1 MKPPSLSFLVTSAA
15 AIVVISWMA
24 YNSSSKISTT
34 ESGPPLSLVDSLHL
48 EARHTHVMPLDK
60 LKSAFESSLLAGE
73 VRLASDFALGIVYEN
88 VGSGDLENAQAFID
102 NFLIAQDSLP
112 SFRALSSC
120 GSGYL
125 DIKKGRSNDAF
136 TDLKICLEYFAA
148 NRHVYPHVYGHA
160 LHLTALWFHEQGQF
174 EKSLEF
180 YNTALEFRK
189 DNSSDS
195 QIDRA
200 ATLNNIGNVY
210 WKSGQLRKALNYH
223 ERALLLKQN
232 ILTSGHP
239 DISASLNN
247 IGTVLAD
254 LGEYEQALEF
264 HKTAFDQRMGK
275 LGKHPATAHSLHNM
289 SEALFRLGRHSESF
303 ESMKKSLEMKRQTI
317 GFQHPDYINSI
328 SYLGYFYSYTHRFLL
343 ADSLFN
349 ISNSFCRLNKSYVC
363 SDTEVLQNLHLLKQ
377 GKLHQIESLLD
388 VPTQNEQNIIAN
400 SNPMTSELYLGM
412 AEHYRNLKNYPKA
425 LKFAKLG
432 IYAASGLEYKNLLL
446 TPNSTDN
453 VSSRDRLIDL
463 LGIVSTLYNEI
474 ANHTNS
480 KENLILAQQANVLS
494 LILLDDSFNDPW
506 TDISKNRSSNYSK
519 DISERGI
526 RTSLRLFEIDDNKQ
540 HLYSAF
546 EFADYGNNW
555 ALQAHLAEIE
565 SIAKA
570 GAPEFLVLE
579 LKFLV
584 SELVNLSRREYTQ
597 EIQLSNISTSRSDSI
612 FSVKERLAK
621 LRKNLHDNYPLFA
634 EFRSNRPNNS
644 LYYLQSYLSTNKSS
658 LLEFFE
664 IDDKLFTILVDA
676 TDIFLF
682 DLGSARTVES
692 WGQRFVDSMD
702 PEYPTLFLE
711 PSGKL
716 SELIFEPLRSK
727 IETTNL
733 IVVPNSTIQ
742 NISFEALSNPPPAS
756 KVNKNGQGFLI
767 EEFSFVY
774 TFSALSY
781 LRSQNS
787 SSILKDRKILAVA
800 PVFDRS
806 PSMSPNVKDFLTKNS
821 DLGERGEITV
831 EPLLGSLK
839 ELEYISTL
847 SKKGSSNPN
856 QVQLTEQ
863 LLRKDA
869 SEYAIKNKNL
879 RDFNILH
886 FATHSFSDA
895 NDPLSSGILLE
906 LDGTNGED
914 GILFTSEIWGL
925 DINANLVVLS
935 SCDTA
940 KAGGSKMT
948 SLSGFAS
955 SFFFAGA
962 GNLFASIWPSDDLGS
977 QLLMHQVYSH
987 ISAGKSISSSL
998 RSAKLE
1004 LLRDD
1009 GPISHPYYWS
1019 GFIHI
1024 GSSVG
1029 SENSTSNDARFR

>member
-1 MKPPSLSFLVTSAA
+1 MKTPSLSFVITSSAVIVLVF
-15 AIVVISWMA
+15 WMVRS
-24 YNSSSKISTT
+24 SSSKIPTSESST
-34 ESGPPLSLVDSLHL
+34 PLSLVDSLYL
-48 EARHTHVMPLDK
+48 EARNTHVMPLDK
-60 LKSAFESSLLAGE
+60 LTSAFESSLLNNE
-73 VRLASDFALGIVYEN
+73 LRLAADFALGIVYEN
-88 VGSGDLENAQAFID
+88 IGSGDLENAKAFID
-102 NFLIAQDSLP
+102 NFLLAQDSLP
-112 SFRALSSC
+112 SIRALGSC

-125 DIKKGRSNDAF
+125 DIKIGPSNDALS
-136 TDLKICLEYFAA
+136 DLNICLEYFAA

-174 EKSLEF
+174 EKSLEY

-189 DNSSDS
+189 DNTSDS

-210 WKSGQLRKALNYH
+210 WKSGQLRKALTYH

-232 ILTSGHP
+232 ILTAGHP

-247 IGTVLAD
+247 IGNVLAD

-264 HKTAFDQRMGK
+264 HKTAFGQRMGN

-289 SEALFRLGRHSESF
+289 SEALFHLGRHSESF
-303 ESMKKSLEMKRQTI
+303 ESMKKALDMKQQTV
-317 GFQHPDYINSI
+317 GSQHPDYINSI

-349 ISNSFCRLNKSYVC
+349 ISSVFCRLNKSYVC

-377 GKLHQIESLLD
+377 GKVHQIESLLD
-388 VPTQNEQNIIAN
+388 VATQNERNIVAN
-400 SNPMTSELYLGM
+400 SNPLTSELYLGM
-412 AEHYRNLKNYPKA
+412 AEHFRKLKNYPKA

-432 IYAASGLEYKNLLL
+432 IYAASGLKYENLLL
-446 TPNSTDN
+446 TPTATNN
-453 VSSRDRLIDL
+453 VSNRDRLIDL

-474 ANHTNS
+474 AHHTNS
-480 KENLILAQQANVLS
+480 KENLIFAQQANVLS
-494 LILLDDSFNDPW
+494 LILLDESFNDPW
-506 TDISKNRSSNYSK
+506 TDISRNRSSNYSK

-555 ALQAHLAEIE
+555 ALQAHLVEVE

-579 LKFLV
+579 LKSLV
-584 SELVNLSRREYTQ
+584 SELVNLNRRENTRKTQ
-597 EIQLSNISTSRSDSI
+597 VSIISSSRSDSI

-621 LRKNLHDNYPLFA
+621 LRKNLLDNYPLFA

-644 LYYLQSYLSTNKSS
+644 LYYLQSYLSINNST

-664 IDDKLFTILVDA
+664 LDNQLFTILVNA
-676 TDIFLF
+676 TEISLF
-682 DLGSARTVES
+682 DLGSAKTVES
-692 WGQRFVDSMD
+692 WGQRFVDAMD

-711 PSGKL
+711 PSRKL

-727 IETTNL
+727 IETSNL
-733 IVVPNSTIQ
+733 IVIPNSTIQ
-742 NISFEALSNPPPAS
+742 NISFEALSNPSPKS
-756 KVNKNGQGFLI
+756 KLNKNGQGFLI

-806 PSMSPNVKDFLTKNS
+806 PSMSSNVKDFLTQNS
-821 DLGERGEITV
+821 EFGEQGEITV

-886 FATHSFSDA
+886 FATHSFSDI
-895 NDPLSSGILLE
+895 NDPFSSGILLE

-925 DINANLVVLS
+925 NINANLVVLS

-962 GNLFASIWPSDDLGS
+962 ENLFASIWPSDDLGN
-977 QLLMHQVYSH
+977 QILMHQVYSH
-987 ISAGKSISSSL
+987 ISAGKSIASSL

-1004 LLRDD
+1004 LLKDD

-1029 SENSTSNDARFR
+1029 SENSTANDVRFR